1 MVLFKLLSTFGPLP
15 DALVEHVNDEEA
27 GALLKSL
34 WQAITEGDSSEHFEQ
49 WSEEDFPNLDDKAKN
64 LILRMT
70 NLDPSKRASMTDIMK
85 DPYWTWKGYS

>member
-34 WQAITEGDSSEHFEQ
+34 WQATIEDDSSERFEQ
-49 WSEEDFPNLDDKAKN
+49 CSEEDFPNLDDKAKN

-85 DPYWTWKGYS
+85 DPYWTWKG